1 MALVDS
7 QRIRYVFLDRDG
19 VLNRKRPEGEYV
31 TRWSEFEWLPGSVEA
46 VARMNRAGLTL
57 ILVSNQRGIALG
69 LMNETELEEIHAKMQ
84 AELAQHGGHL
94 DAIYH
99 CPHDYGQCSCRKPDI
114 GLFQQAR
121 LRFPDAGP
129 EASVVIGDSL
139 PDIEAGKR
147 LGMKT
152 IFLAG
157 DRERQKPGAQIAAKE
172 ADAVAKS
179 LREAVEIHLGLQLT

>member
-1 MALVDS
+1 MALLDA

-57 ILVSNQRGIALG
+57 ILVSNQRAIALG
-69 LMNETELEEIHAKMQ
+69 LLDEAELEEIHGKMQ

-121 LRFPDAGP
+121 LRFPEAGP

-157 DRERQKPGAQIAAKE
+157 DRDRQKAGFQIAARE

-179 LREAVEIHLGLQLT
+179 LRDAVEIHLGLPLT